1 MTRGA
6 FCANPARRWAWA
18 ICWNPPMASCA
29 SASTWDSNRRRGYF
43 RKPSST
49 SRSRPSPPARPS
61 APRRPE
67 MMRDIRLGDDIDDFC
82 VRCKRVMNHN
92 VVSVLNGQAAKVRC
106 RTCHSDH
113 DFRHEQAPPPKVD
126 ARKAALFAE
135 VLKKVAPGEV
145 AVVDDAELEI
155 ISELDGESDV
165 DIDGDAGVEVD
176 AEDEAAEPVDVV
188 APEPKPKPQPKPRP
202 KPKKGR
208 GRPKK

>member
-1 MTRGA
+1 M
-6 FCANPARRWAWA
+6 
-18 ICWNPPMASCA
+18 
-29 SASTWDSNRRRGYF
+29 
-43 RKPSST
+43 
-49 SRSRPSPPARPS
+49 
-61 APRRPE
+61 

-145 AVVDDAELEI
+145 PVAVDDAELETI
-155 ISELDGESDV
+155 PELEGEPDAEA
-165 DIDGDAGVEVD
+165 DEDAGVEAEAEVEVD
-176 AEDEAAEPVDVV
+176 AEDEAVEPVEV
-188 APEPKPKPQPKPRP
+188 ARPEPKSKPKPKPKPAPKPKP
-202 KPKKGR
+202 KPKKSS